1 MLCTGSLKNDFP
13 GDSAVKTIE
22 PAELHQL
29 LAQGPDLALLDVRTP
44 VEFAEAHVPQ
54 ASNIPLNSL
63 VPQRLVESGRLSK
76 NEPVYVLCRTGVR
89 ARKAAEILTRE
100 GFSEATVVEGG
111 TLAWGDAGLPLERG
125 RISMISL
132 ERQVRIAAGSL
143 VLIGL
148 ILGYFVT
155 PWFIALSA
163 FVGAGLVF
171 AGITDYCGMGL
182 LLAKLPWNT
191 RKSA

>member
-63 VPQRLVESGRLSK
+63 CAAETGRIRPSL
-76 NEPVYVLCRTGVR
+76 EERTGLCSLPHR
-89 ARKAAEILTRE
+89 GACQK
-100 GFSEATVVEGG
+100 GG
-111 TLAWGDAGLPLERG
+111 GDTHKGRFLRGDRRGRRYTGLGRCGLPLERG

>member
-1 MLCTGSLKNDFP
+1 M
-13 GDSAVKTIE
+13 KTIE

-100 GFSEATVVEGG
+100 GFYEETVVEGG
-111 TLAWGDAGLPLERG
+111 TLAWAMP
-125 RISMISL
+125 
-132 ERQVRIAAGSL
+132 AC
-143 VLIGL
+143 
-148 ILGYFVT
+148 
-155 PWFIALSA
+155 P
-163 FVGAGLVF
+163 
-171 AGITDYCGMGL
+171 
-182 LLAKLPWNT
+182 
-191 RKSA
+191 